1 MGASS
6 STQSNKSIEDIFA
19 AETMFFNKAG
29 TDDITE
35 LLKNIGEFAD
45 MHKRRLD
52 TFRALKTKFV
62 GDTGGKVIELKEN
75 EDIVDHLQNS
85 MANLTPEVKSDI
97 ELLYSMH
104 AIYAERTSN
113 DKMMERKI
121 NVFPDFEEGYQYFY
135 DKLVVLGKYKK
146 IEVALDQNLISNDR
160 GSVVAAI
167 SNARNKAVVT
177 INKFLARNIFLTYA
191 VIYND
196 YLSLIYT
203 MYAAKQI
210 RLLNDVYVKSKKQL
224 EFDMITKRLE
234 ERIAE
239 SSNELK
245 QSVTTRDQR
254 IKELVKNL
262 DTRNEEAKKRVTEF
276 DAMSGGNT
284 NTVNLLNQLVTEY
297 ETNLMEYTNSN
308 TILDNYFET
317 VNNIVF
323 DSMEKLANF
332 YINLSNNNNVINNN
346 LRKAIEETTQQIRN
360 MSNLTEKEAD
370 KRIMDITN
378 QFSSNMS
385 EQEKSVYF
393 DAVGGPK
400 GKVLKNLYMLQTDFT
415 NNVALTNDTLQV
427 ENTQHMNMGTP
438 TPTPSPRSSDSVS
451 SLNATQ
457 LNSPVDTPTST
468 PVSTPSPSPASKNRI
483 NLYENPAF
491 VQKPPP
497 PQVASRSADVEQDS
511 GPGFNSMYGGKK
523 TRKYKRKV

>member
-6 STQSNKSIEDIFA
+6 STLSNKSIEEIFA

-29 TDDITE
+29 SDDIAE
-35 LLKNIGEFAD
+35 LLKNIGEFAN

-52 TFRALKTKFV
+52 TFRVLKTKFV

-75 EDIVDHLQNS
+75 EDIVNHLQNS
-85 MANLTPEVKSDI
+85 MANLTPEVKADI

-135 DKLVVLGKYKK
+135 DKLTVLGKYKK
-146 IEVALDQNLISNDR
+146 IEVALDQNLISNDN

-203 MYAAKQI
+203 MYAAKQM
-210 RLLNDVYVKSKKQL
+210 RLLNEVYVKSKKQL

-239 SSNELK
+239 SSEELK
-245 QSVTTRDQR
+245 QSVSTRDQR

-262 DTRNEEAKKRVTEF
+262 DTRNQEAKARVSEF
-276 DAMSGGNT
+276 ETVSGGNA

-308 TILDNYFET
+308 TILDKYFET

-332 YINLSNNNNVINNN
+332 YINLSNNHNVINNN
-346 LRKAIEETTQQIRN
+346 LRKAIEETTNQIRD
-360 MSNLTEKEAD
+360 MSSLTEKEAD
-370 KRIMDITN
+370 KRIMEITN
-378 QFSSNMS
+378 QFSSSMS
-385 EQEKSVYF
+385 EQDKSNYF
-393 DAVGGPK
+393 DVVGGPK
-400 GKVLKNLYMLQTDFT
+400 GKVLKNLYMLQNDFT
-415 NNVALTNDTLQV
+415 NNVALTNDTLRV
-427 ENTQHMNMGTP
+427 ENAQHMSMGSPANVT
-438 TPTPSPRSSDSVS
+438 TTPRSSDSVS
-451 SLNATQ
+451 SMNASQT
-457 LNSPVDTPTST
+457 NSGLSTPTST
-468 PVSTPSPSPASKNRI
+468 PYSSPSSKNRI
-483 NLYENPAF
+483 NLYDNQAF
-491 VQKPPP
+491 VENPPP

-511 GPGFNSMYGGKK
+511 GPGFSSMYGGKK
-523 TRKYKRKV
+523 TRKYNRKV